1 MTSVSSTTRES
12 TEPPSTAA
20 SRGANTRPPAQGPP
34 GIQGGRFS
42 RLFSGAIVI
51 IVLAVLV
58 VFFVLP
64 VIWLVLAPSKTA
76 DQLISE
82 FPLSFGSFEQI
93 GAAWQHLVAFQNG
106 AIFVWLGNSAIYS
119 IGSLILTL
127 LTSVPAGYA
136 LALTRFKGR
145 KLLLSITLVVMIMPS
160 AALVLPTF
168 LELNLFGLIGTVW
181 SIILPFS
188 FYPFGVYLV
197 YIYFATSLPRDLLS
211 AARIDGCNEW
221 QVFTRIAMPLAK
233 PVVALI
239 AFFSFV
245 NNWNNFFLPY
255 LVLPSSDQFPIQVGL
270 NQLLSSTPSF
280 NPVAGK
286 GLDITSPEL
295 ALAIILAILPVLVL
309 FLFSQRALVSG
320 MLAGATKE

>member
-1 MTSVSSTTRES
+1 MTSSTLDQRSAT
-12 TEPPSTAA
+12 
-20 SRGANTRPPAQGPP
+20 
-34 GIQGGRFS
+34 GGRRVS
-42 RLFSGAIVI
+42 RFVSVAIVVVI
-51 IVLAVLV
+51 LALLI

-64 VIWLVLAPSKTA
+64 VIWLLLAPTKTA
-76 DQLISE
+76 GELTSQ
-82 FPLSFGSFEQI
+82 FPLSFGSFQQV
-93 GAAWQHLVAFQNG
+93 GAAWNHLVSFQDG
-106 AIFVWLGNSAIYS
+106 VIFVWLKNSAVYS

-127 LTSVPAGYA
+127 ATSVPAGYA
-136 LALTRFKGR
+136 LALSRFRGR

-221 QVFTRIAMPLAK
+221 QVFWRIAMPLAK
-233 PVVALI
+233 PVVGLI

-255 LVLPSSDQFPIQVGL
+255 LVLPNSDQFPIQVGL

-286 GLDITSPEL
+286 GLNITSPEL
-295 ALAIILAILPVLVL
+295 ALAIIVAILPVLVL